1 MMRSFNS
8 VTIRAALAALAVCS
22 MEVAAQ
28 GVAPGNTQPGVVTPD
43 AAHIAKA
50 KADSVRHPYVEAD
63 VYFMQGMIGHHAQA
77 IVMAKWAPT
86 HGASSSI
93 QTLAARII
101 NAQND
106 EIVTMQQWLVDRQ
119 LPVPAADAN
128 GMKMEMGGKEQMML
142 MPGML
147 TPEQMKALDAA
158 RGTEFDRLFLT
169 FMIQHHT
176 GAVQMV
182 NQLFGTTGAGE
193 DELVFKF
200 ANDVQVDQTTE
211 IARMNKM
218 LAALPPA
225 SSSP

>member
-1 MMRSFNS
+1 MTPSHTR
-8 VTIRAALAALAVCS
+8 TWLAAIAAGSLAFS
-22 MEVAAQ
+22 AAAQ
-28 GVAPGNTQPGVVTPD
+28 GVSPGNTQPGVVAPD
-43 AAHIAKA
+43 AAAIAKA
-50 KADSVRHPYVEAD
+50 KADSVRHPYTEAD

-86 HGASSSI
+86 HGASASI
-93 QTLAARII
+93 LTLSARII
-101 NAQND
+101 NSQND
-106 EIVTMQQWLVDRQ
+106 EIVTMQQWLIDRQ

-128 GMKMEMGGKEQMML
+128 GMKMNMGGTEHTML

-158 RGTEFDRLFLT
+158 RGTAFDRLFLSD
-169 FMIQHHT
+169 MIQHHT

-182 NQLFGTTGAGE
+182 AQLMGTTGAAE

-225 SSSP
+225 APTPAP

>member
-1 MMRSFNS
+1 MRLSH
-8 VTIRAALAALAVCS
+8 IRTLLAA
-22 MEVAAQ
+22 VAAGSLAFPAAAQ
-28 GVAPGNTQPGVVTPD
+28 NVAPGNTQPGVVAPD
-43 AAHIAKA
+43 AAAIAKA

-86 HGASSSI
+86 HGASQSV

-106 EIVTMQQWLVDRQ
+106 EIVTMQQWLIDRQ
-119 LPVPAADAN
+119 LPVPTADAN
-128 GMKMEMGGKEQMML
+128 GMKMSMGGSEHMML

-147 TPEQMKALDAA
+147 TADQMKALDAA
-158 RGTEFDRLFLT
+158 RGTAFDRLFLT
-169 FMIQHHT
+169 DMIQHHT

-218 LAALPPA
+218 LAALPPTA
-225 SSSP
+225 P

>member
-1 MMRSFNS
+1 
-8 VTIRAALAALAVCS
+8 
-22 MEVAAQ
+22 
-28 GVAPGNTQPGVVTPD
+28 
-43 AAHIAKA
+43 
-50 KADSVRHPYVEAD
+50 
-63 VYFMQGMIGHHAQA
+63 MIGHHAQA

-182 NQLFGTTGAGE
+182 TQLFGTTGAAE

>member
-1 MMRSFNS
+1 MRPSHRH
-8 VTIRAALAALAVCS
+8 TLLAGIAAGSLAVS
-22 MEVAAQ
+22 VAAQ
-28 GVAPGNTQPGVVTPD
+28 GVAPGTTQPGVVAPD
-43 AAHIAKA
+43 AAAIAKA
-50 KADSVRHPYVEAD
+50 KSDSVRHPYVEAD

-86 HGASSSI
+86 HGASQSI

-106 EIVTMQQWLVDRQ
+106 EIVTMQQWLIDRQ

-128 GMKMEMGGKEQMML
+128 GMKMNMGGSEHTML

-147 TPEQMKALDAA
+147 SPEQMKALDAA
-158 RGTEFDRLFLT
+158 RGTAFDRLFLT
-169 FMIQHHT
+169 DMIQHHT

-182 NQLFGTTGAGE
+182 NQLFSTTGAGQ

-225 SSSP
+225 APTPAP